1 LIEKRARKSQIFW
14 KGFQSFYFYFNIIII
29 YIGLGPTQP
38 FGPDLAGSGRGA
50 RQPNR
55 PGLHPFLWAVL
66 NQAIM
71 GWVGRGPTYLHMVIG
86 PTQ

>member
-14 KGFQSFYFYFNIIII
+14 KGFQSFYFYFNIIYFNIIII

-55 PGLHPFLWAVL
+55 PGLHPFF
-66 NQAIM
+66 M
-71 GWVGRGPTYLHMVIG
+71 GWT
-86 PTQ
+86 